1 MELTTGVWTNEMLA
15 EWFNISAGT
24 LKNTKKKR
32 LEELK
37 EYADFYEKKGKV
49 VITEVKI
56 QAERSLKKAEV
67 VEQILELNW
76 ETFLAENP
84 QLTLIKDQIVEF
96 WKRYEAGYS
105 PATLFRQTAAW
116 RVKKYGAAVPQKK
129 YSSVPIRRVE
139 EEIKEDNAY
148 IYAFVQDGEIVY
160 IGKTKRPIKQRKAEH
175 EAAAAL
181 LRDLDNSQQEHLYK
195 SMREK
200 DYDFILLYESHG
212 EISNFQLQCLE
223 CGYIKYYRPKF
234 NYEGVVV
241 PYRFEEKK
249 KAISKEDCFT
259 D

>member
-1 MELTTGVWTNEMLA
+1 MELTTGVWTNKMLA
-15 EWFNISAGT
+15 EWFEIKEKTFA
-24 LKNTKKKR
+24 NTKKKC

-37 EYADFYEKKGKV
+37 EYAVFYEKKGKV

-56 QAERSLKKAEV
+56 QAGKFLKKAEV

-96 WKRYEAGYS
+96 WKRYETGYS
-105 PATLFRQTAAW
+105 QATLFRYTTTW

-181 LRDLDNSQQEHLYK
+181 SRDLDNSQQEHLYK

-223 CGYIKYYRPKF
+223 CGYIEYYRPKF

-249 KAISKEDCFT
+249 RAISKEDCFT

>member
-15 EWFNISAGT
+15 EWFEIKEKTFA
-24 LKNTKKKR
+24 NTKKKR

-37 EYADFYEKKGKV
+37 KYADFYEKKGKV
-49 VITEVKI
+49 VITEVKV
-56 QAERSLKKAEV
+56 QAERSLKQTGII
-67 VEQILELNW
+67 EQILELNW

-96 WKRYEAGYS
+96 WKRYETGYS
-105 PATLFRQTAAW
+105 PVTLFRYTTAW

-129 YSSVPIRRVE
+129 YSSVPIKRAE
-139 EEIKEDNAY
+139 EEVKEDNAY

-195 SMREK
+195 SMREGA
-200 DYDFILLYESHG
+200 YDFVLLYESHG

-223 CGYIKYYRPKF
+223 CGYIEYYQPKF

-249 KAISKEDCFT
+249 RAISKEDCFT

>member
-37 EYADFYEKKGKV
+37 KYADFYEKSGKV

-56 QAERSLKKAEV
+56 QAGKPLKKAEV

-148 IYAFVQDGEIVY
+148 IYAFVQDIF
-160 IGKTKRPIKQRKAEH
+160 K
-175 EAAAAL
+175 
-181 LRDLDNSQQEHLYK
+181 NSF
-195 SMREK
+195 M
-200 DYDFILLYESHG
+200 
-212 EISNFQLQCLE
+212 
-223 CGYIKYYRPKF
+223 
-234 NYEGVVV
+234 
-241 PYRFEEKK
+241 
-249 KAISKEDCFT
+249 
-259 D
+259 